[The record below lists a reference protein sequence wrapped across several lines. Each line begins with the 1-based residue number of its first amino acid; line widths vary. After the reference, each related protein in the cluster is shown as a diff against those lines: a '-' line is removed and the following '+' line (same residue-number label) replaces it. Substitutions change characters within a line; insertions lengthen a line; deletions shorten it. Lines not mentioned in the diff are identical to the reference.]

1 MLAKALSSSW
11 PSSATQ
17 PEADLRKLAE
27 PNLVIATLN
36 QGKLAELC
44 ALFAG
49 RGVRVSSAAQ
59 FGLRLPEE
67 TENTFEGNAG
77 LKARFAARETGLP
90 ALSDDSGLE
99 IEALDGKPGVRTAEW
114 AEFGGKRDFPAAMA
128 EVHRLIEASGKR
140 EPWMARFR
148 TAICIAWPDGEEAV
162 FNGEVIGRVVWPTRG
177 TSGFGYDP
185 MFMPEGEQR
194 TFAEMRPNEK
204 NGFSH
209 RARAVRKF
217 MAACLGD

>member
-1 MLAKALSSSW
+1 MRTLVG
-11 PSSATQ
+11 P
-17 PEADLRKLAE
+17 D
-27 PNLVIATLN
+27 LVIATLN
-36 QGKLAELC
+36 QGKLKELSE
-44 ALFAG
+44 LLAG
-49 RGVRVSSAAQ
+49 RGVRVSGAAQ
-59 FGLRLPEE
+59 LGLRLPEE

-77 LKARFAARETGLP
+77 LKARFAAQETGLP

-114 AEFGGKRDFPAAMA
+114 AEFGGRRNFPVAMA
-128 EVHRLIEASGKR
+128 EVHRLIEASGER
-140 EPWMARFR
+140 EPWMAQFR

-162 FNGEVIGRVVWPTRG
+162 FTGEVIGRVVWPTRG

-185 MFMPEGEQR
+185 MFIPEGEQR
-194 TFAEMRPNEK
+194 TFAEMRPDEK

-217 MAACLGD
+217 MAACLGG

>member
-1 MLAKALSSSW
+1 MRTLVG
-11 PSSATQ
+11 P
-17 PEADLRKLAE
+17 D
-27 PNLVIATLN
+27 LVIATLN
-36 QGKLAELC
+36 QGKLKEFSEL
-44 ALFAG
+44 LAG
-49 RGVRVSSAAQ
+49 RGVRVSGADQ
-59 FGLRLPEE
+59 LGLRLPEE

-99 IEALDGKPGVRTAEW
+99 VEALDGKPGVRSAEW
-114 AEFGGKRDFPAAMA
+114 AEIDGKRNFPAAMA
-128 EVHRLIEASGKR
+128 EVHRLIEASGER

-162 FNGEVIGRVVWPTRG
+162 FTGEVIGRVVWPTRG

-194 TFAEMRPNEK
+194 TFAEMRPDEK

-217 MAACLGD
+217 MAACLGG

>member
-1 MLAKALSSSW
+1 MRTLVG
-11 PSSATQ
+11 
-17 PEADLRKLAE
+17 

-36 QGKLAELC
+36 QGKLKELSE
-44 ALFAG
+44 LLAG
-49 RGVRVSSAAQ
+49 RGVRVSGADQ
-59 FGLRLPEE
+59 LGLRLPEE

-99 IEALDGKPGVRTAEW
+99 VEALDGKPGVRTAEW

-128 EVHRLIEASGKR
+128 EVHRLIEASGER
-140 EPWMARFR
+140 EPWAARFR

-162 FNGEVIGRVVWPTRG
+162 FTGEVIGRIVWPTRG
-177 TSGFGYDP
+177 MSGFGYDP

-194 TFAEMRPNEK
+194 TFAEMRPDEK

-217 MAACLGD
+217 MAACLGG